1 MFLTRAPFRSP
12 ISALFCEPDETV
24 WTATELAL
32 QQTWFLAYFEQSE
45 TMEDEEFACGRT
57 ILFAEFSG
65 VEQLIGLGPESG
77 IRLKSVHILTPGHV
91 NGTDNWKMDQIGAVW
106 SGREPDTE
114 HSPMDV
120 FETTTGELYSASFV
134 GHNADEFQ
142 LDAMKFK
149 LVN

>member
-1 MFLTRAPFRSP
+1 MFLTRAPFLSP
-12 ISALFCEPDETV
+12 ISSLFCETGESV

-45 TMEDEEFACGRT
+45 TPDDDAFACGRT
-57 ILFAEFSG
+57 MLFAEFSG
-65 VEQLIGLGPESG
+65 VEQLISLAPESG

-91 NGTDNWKMDQIGAVW
+91 NGTDTWKMDQIGAVW
-106 SGREPDTE
+106 SGREPHTE
-114 HSPMDV
+114 YIPMDV
-120 FETTTGELYSASFV
+120 FETTTGKLYSASFV

>member
-1 MFLTRAPFRSP
+1 MFLTRAPFLSP
-12 ISALFCEPDETV
+12 ISSLFCEPDENV
-24 WTATELAL
+24 WTATELVL

-45 TMEDEEFACGRT
+45 TLEEDEFACART
-57 ILFAEFSG
+57 MLFAEFSG
-65 VEQLIGLGPESG
+65 VEQLIGLAPESG

-106 SGREPDTE
+106 SGRESQTE
-114 HSPMDV
+114 YSPMDV
-120 FETTTGELYSASFV
+120 FETTSGDMYSASLA
-134 GHNADEFQ
+134 GHNADKLQ